1 MGVFTPG
8 LDLDWIDVG
17 YTNRVLQ
24 IWIESGLAQSNT
36 NLHMYTFVTFYSKPR
51 LFIYYTPPP
60 LITAHIVFC
69 PFTKV
74 EESFNLQAIHD
85 LMEYGISQDS
95 LKKFDHFEFP
105 GVVPRTFVG
114 PLLLSSVSWPT
125 SKILE
130 FFAPH
135 LSKFSRQYVFF
146 ALSKFRSSISKTFGK
161 EVSIAFSLLSACQF
175 HTIFWASR
183 TLPNIL
189 AFPFVIIAFSHW
201 ISAISSTEPK
211 RKLLSTIRYM
221 TFTTIIFRFELIL
234 LLIPIVLL
242 ELSLGSLRFLDA
254 IRVGMFITLISL
266 LISIIIDSY
275 FWNEKIMWPEG
286 FVFYFNAILGKSIE
300 WGVISGPLSIL
311 SMFVDARTRRFLLP
325 AISLIIGLSFI
336 GHKEWRFIV
345 YTVPIFNICAAI
357 GWVWIQLR
365 SVFIHRIII
374 TLLFAS
380 FMASTAMM
388 IISSHN
394 YPGGMALQRLHF
406 IQSDYPQARIHLDV
420 YTAMTGA
427 SRFGQLY
434 NDWEYSKNE
443 NHSKP
448 IEYVGYTHILTSNPH
463 IHNEYFEPIDIIYG
477 YERIQLEN
485 PSHIIRNWFNFSR
498 NLDNIDSLMPAK
510 IIIGPKVWIMKRKP
524 KLVYDNTEKIQ
535 K

>member
-1 MGVFTPG
+1 MDKYDF
-8 LDLDWIDVG
+8 LLC
-17 YTNRVLQ
+17 L
-24 IWIESGLAQSNT
+24 
-36 NLHMYTFVTFYSKPR
+36 
-51 LFIYYTPPP
+51 
-60 LITAHIVFC
+60 LITAHIVLC

-85 LMEYGISQDS
+85 LMEYGIGLDS

-130 FFAPH
+130 FFVPH
-135 LSKFSRQYVFF
+135 LSKFSRQYVLRFYLGLFVVF

-161 EVSIAFSLLSACQF
+161 KVSVAFSLLSACQF

-183 TLPNIL
+183 TLPNIM
-189 AFPFVIIAFSHW
+189 AFPFVFA
-201 ISAISSTEPK
+201 
-211 RKLLSTIRYM
+211 
-221 TFTTIIFRFELIL
+221 IIFRFELIL
-234 LLIPIVLL
+234 LLVPIVLL
-242 ELSLGSLRFLDA
+242 ELWLGNLRFLDA
-254 IRVGMFITLISL
+254 IRVGTFITLISL

-275 FWNEKIMWPEG
+275 FWKEKLMWPEG

-300 WGVISGPLSIL
+300 WGILPFHAYFTSFLPRLLLVSGPLSIL

-325 AISLIIGLSFI
+325 VIFFIFGLSFL
-336 GHKEWRFIV
+336 GHKEWRFIA
-345 YTVPIFNICAAI
+345 YTVPIFNVCAAI

-365 SVFIHRIII
+365 SIFIHRIIV

-380 FMASTAMM
+380 FMVSTAMM
-388 IISSHN
+388 IVSSHN

-420 YTAMTGA
+420 YTAITGA

-434 NDWEYSKNE
+434 NNWEYSKNE
-443 NHSKP
+443 KHSKP
-448 IEYVGYTHILTSNPH
+448 IEYVNYTHILTSKPH
-463 IHNEYFEPIDIIYG
+463 IHNEYFETIDIIYG

-485 PSHIIRNWFNFSR
+485 PSHVIRNWFDFSR
-498 NLDNIDSLMPAK
+498 NLDNLKVIDSLMPAK
-510 IIIGPKVWIMKRKP
+510 IIIEPKVWIMKRKS
-524 KLVYDNTEKIQ
+524 KIVYDNPDEIQ